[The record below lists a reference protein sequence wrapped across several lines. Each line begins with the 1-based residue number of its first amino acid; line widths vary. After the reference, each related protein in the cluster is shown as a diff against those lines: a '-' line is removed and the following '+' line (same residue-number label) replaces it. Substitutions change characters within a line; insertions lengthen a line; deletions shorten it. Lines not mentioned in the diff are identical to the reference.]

1 MVLTIVVDLVA
12 VASDYAEIGL
22 LKRAIWGLTVTE
34 AEALANDQ
42 RQAVVGL
49 IQLLVFIFTVT
60 SYLMWIHRAHRNLP
74 SLGARGLR
82 FTPGWAVGWFFVPIM
97 NLFRPYQAVS
107 EIWKASGPALSD
119 GTSWKDIKTPPLI
132 QWWWGFFIL
141 ANFVSGMAGRMAM
154 SGGDSLGE
162 LLIVSWLF
170 LAADGL
176 EIVGALFALL
186 VVKDIDL
193 RQEDKSRALS
203 PFSPPPGIE
212 PRGY

>member
-22 LKRAIWGLTVTE
+22 LKRAMEGLTVTE

-60 SYLMWIHRAHRNLP
+60 GYLMWIHRAHRNLP
-74 SLGARGLR
+74 SLGARELR

-97 NLFRPYQAVS
+97 NLFRPYQAVT
-107 EIWKASGPALSD
+107 EIWKASGPALND

-141 ANFVSGMAGRMAM
+141 SNLVSSMAGRMAM
-154 SGGDSLGE
+154 SGGDKVSE
-162 LLIVSWLF
+162 LLMASWAM

-186 VVKDIDL
+186 VVKDIDR
-193 RQEDKSRALS
+193 RQEDKFRALS